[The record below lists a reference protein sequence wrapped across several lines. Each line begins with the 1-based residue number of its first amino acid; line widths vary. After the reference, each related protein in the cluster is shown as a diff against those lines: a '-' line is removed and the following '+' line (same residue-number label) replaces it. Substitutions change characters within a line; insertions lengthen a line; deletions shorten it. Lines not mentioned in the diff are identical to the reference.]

1 MIDAINRFDEGE
13 LRRHILASP
22 ALGNPFIRET
32 PQTWGTLCRFEFEGE
47 LKVGQQVFH
56 LVGGIPHQYPI
67 HFPIFS
73 ITGDQ
78 ARIKIPHLGP
88 HGGVCYYE
96 REGMVIDRKRPLEI
110 FDSSVEKLIQTIKE
124 GLEHRNEKDF
134 LSEIHFYWDSS
145 SSPIKATSLIDLNR
159 PQTRIVPFAI
169 GTFYSPLFSSP
180 PSVLVADSLVEL
192 KNKTATI
199 GGTWEYGSGYLFSLS
214 KLDGFSPP
222 PWGEFY
228 NETGFQAEI
237 INRIK
242 RVERRR
248 FEVSRKK
255 ILEKILNNGQKT
267 ITEFYLIQIP
277 ISKENIALVG
287 ALVKSE
293 IRKKQGQ
300 IISIYQSGEA
310 VEVTRMD
317 KEFLIQRGGGNA
329 GLSSK
334 KVLVV
339 GCGAV
344 GGTVASEL
352 AKAGVGKVDL
362 CDYDRID
369 VENTFRHQLGV
380 NYGVWGFPKTA
391 ALGEELKVRI
401 PFLQSEPYTG
411 DILSLI
417 QTGKIDLKNYDLI
430 ISATGNMTVELFLNE
445 MLHLDPQMPPAIFT
459 WVEALGIGGHSILVN
474 NEKNS
479 GCLNCLF
486 TSLSSDPQP
495 EFSNRA
501 AFAAPD
507 QYFGKTLAGCSSYFT
522 PFSSLDANQTAIN
535 AVRLAVR
542 FLTDREHGNPLIS
555 WKGDSSTFLEMEYS
569 LSPRFQLSSEELFE
583 RRYQYHLPN
592 CLICNPQNETS

>member
-13 LRRHILASP
+13 LRRHILTSP

-32 PQTWGTLCRFEFEGE
+32 NQTWGALCRFEFEGE
-47 LKVGQQVFH
+47 LKVGEQVFH

-67 HFPIFS
+67 HLPIFS
-73 ITGDQ
+73 VTGDQ

-110 FDSSVEKLIQTIKE
+110 FDSSVEKLIQTIEE

-145 SSPIKATSLIDLNR
+145 ASLTQAISFIDLHAPGIR
-159 PQTRIVPFAI
+159 TLPFAL
-169 GTFYSPLFSSP
+169 GVLAFPLLNIP
-180 PSVLVADSLVEL
+180 PTVFVTDNEEEL
-192 KNKTATI
+192 ISKTKAI
-199 GGTWEYGSGYLFSLS
+199 GGNWTYSKGYFLPLS
-214 KLDGFSPP
+214 ELNGFSPP
-222 PWGEFY
+222 EWGKFY
-228 NETGFQAEI
+228 DEISFENE
-237 INRIK
+237 
-242 RVERRR
+242 
-248 FEVSRKK
+248 
-255 ILEKILNNGQKT
+255 ILNRLKRSDRRAFQRLREKNQKSWLNEGHT
-267 ITEFYLIQIP
+267 KIVEFFLISIP
-277 ISKENIALVG
+277 ISQGNSALVG
-287 ALVKSE
+287 ALIKSE
-293 IRKKQGQ
+293 IEKKGVGLSSAF
-300 IISIYQSGEA
+300 ISGEA
-310 VEVTRMD
+310 VEVIRMD
-317 KEFLIQRGGGNA
+317 QEFLIQRGGGNA

-369 VENTFRHQLGV
+369 VDNVFRHQLGV

-391 ALGEELKVRI
+391 ALGEELKARI

-417 QTGKIDLKNYDLI
+417 QTGKIDLKKYDLI

-474 NEKNS
+474 NKKNS

-486 TSLSSDPQP
+486 TSLSSDPQR

-501 AFAAPD
+501 TFAAPD

-555 WKGDSSTFLEMEYS
+555 WKGASSTFLEQGYS
-569 LSPRFQLSSEELFE
+569 LSPRFQLNSEELLE

-592 CLICNPQNETS
+592 CPICNPKNETS